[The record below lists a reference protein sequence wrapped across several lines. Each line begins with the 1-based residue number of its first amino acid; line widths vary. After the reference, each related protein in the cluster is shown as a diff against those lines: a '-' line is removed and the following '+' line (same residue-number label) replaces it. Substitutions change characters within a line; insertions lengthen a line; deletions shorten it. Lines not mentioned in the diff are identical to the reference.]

1 MADLRTLAAS
11 VRTLRL
17 EGRRAALDRLVDRRR
32 DASWMRTVVRR
43 GRGRAAEVAVLNL
56 LPTRPA
62 VRLGGVQVQLQARL
76 AAEAEERPVAL
87 LFLAGSGWRL
97 LRPGGPARGELVAS
111 GPSGSGALS
120 AGEVSAAVHAA
131 MARVAAQ
138 AVHVENLAGL
148 SPEVLLGPAEAGLR
162 MVLGI
167 HDFAPFCPRPHL
179 IEAATGSFCGYCTD
193 PVRCAAC
200 LASGGP
206 MVPGFQERRRAV
218 SGALLAAAEAVVYPS
233 GFARDAFR
241 ALFPGLDPARQA
253 VIAPAVALPAGER
266 PASGPRGPV
275 RRIAC
280 LGPVKPHKGGAVL
293 LEVVRLLSGTGGPRL
308 TFRVYGG
315 GDAELLEPLGRLP
328 GVEVRGSYRAGS
340 LPGLLAADEIDLA
353 LLLSVWPETHAL
365 VLDECAAAGVPVV
378 AFDLGAQGAR
388 VRELGLGP
396 TVPPDLGA
404 RGVADAVATLA
415 RAPRGP
421 EVAADVRGR
430 LASPGDAAR
439 AHVALYRRLGLL

>member
-1 MADLRTLAAS
+1 VADLRTLAAS

-17 EGRRAALDRLVDRRR
+17 EGPRAALDRLVDRRR
-32 DASWMRTVVRR
+32 DASWMRAVVSR
-43 GRGRAAEVAVLNL
+43 GRGRAGEVAVLNL

-76 AAEAEERPVAL
+76 AAESEERPVAL
-87 LFLAGSGWRL
+87 LFLAGPAWRL
-97 LRPGGPARGELVAS
+97 LRPGGPPRGERVTT
-111 GPSGSGALS
+111 GPSRAAALS
-120 AGEVSAAVHAA
+120 AGELSAAVRAA
-131 MARVAAQ
+131 MARVGAR

-148 SPEVLLGPAEAGLR
+148 SPDVLLALAGDGVRL
-162 MVLGI
+162 VLGI

-200 LASGGP
+200 LASAGP
-206 MVPGFQERRRAV
+206 TVPGFQERRRTV
-218 SGALLAAAEAVVYPS
+218 SGALLAAAEALVYPS
-233 GFARDAFR
+233 GFARDAYR
-241 ALFPGLDPARQA
+241 ALFPGLDPVRQG
-253 VIAPAVALPAGER
+253 VIPPAVALPVGER
-266 PASGPRGPV
+266 LPSRARGPV

-293 LEVVRLLSGTGGPRL
+293 LDAVRLLSGAGGPRL

-315 GDAELLEPLGRLP
+315 GDPELLGPLGRLP

-340 LPGLLAADEIDLA
+340 LPGLLAADRIDLA

-378 AFDLGAQGAR
+378 AFDMGAQGAR

-396 TVPPDLGA
+396 SVPPALGA

-421 EVAADVRGR
+421 EVAADVRGS

>member
-1 MADLRTLAAS
+1 VADLRTLAAS

-32 DASWMRTVVRR
+32 DASWMRDVVSR
-43 GRGRAAEVAVLNL
+43 GRGHAGEVAVLNL

-76 AAEAEERPVAL
+76 AAESEERAVAL
-87 LFLAGSGWRL
+87 LFLAGPTWRL
-97 LRPGGPARGELVAS
+97 LRPGGPAHGERVAI
-111 GPSGSGALS
+111 GASESAAFS
-120 AGEVSAAVHAA
+120 AGEISTAVRAA
-131 MARVAAQ
+131 MARVGAR

-148 SPEVLLGPAEAGLR
+148 SPEVLLALAGEGIRL
-162 MVLGI
+162 VLGV

-193 PVRCAAC
+193 RVRCNAC
-200 LASGGP
+200 LAADGP
-206 MVPGFQERRRAV
+206 VVPGFQERRRAAF
-218 SGALLAAAEAVVYPS
+218 GTLLAAAETVLYPS
-233 GFARDAFR
+233 DFARDAYR
-241 ALFPGLDPARQA
+241 TLFPGLEPWRQA
-253 VIAPAVALPAGER
+253 VVAPAVPLPVGER
-266 PASGPRGPV
+266 PPSRPRGQV

-378 AFDLGAQGAR
+378 AFELGAQGAR
-388 VRELGLGP
+388 VRELELGP
-396 TVPPDLGA
+396 TVPPALGA
-404 RGVADAVATLA
+404 RGVADAVARLA
-415 RAPRGP
+415 RAPCGP
-421 EVAADVRGR
+421 EVAADVRSR
-430 LASPGDAAR
+430 LASPGGAAR

>member
-1 MADLRTLAAS
+1 
-11 VRTLRL
+11 V
-17 EGRRAALDRLVDRRR
+17 LDRLVDRRR
-32 DASWMRTVVRR
+32 DASWMRAVTGR
-43 GRGRAAEVAVLNL
+43 GRGRADLVAVLNL

-76 AAEAEERPVAL
+76 AAEADARPVAL
-87 LFLAGSGWRL
+87 LYLAGPAWRL
-97 LRPGGPARGELVAS
+97 LRPGGPPRGEEMTTA
-111 GPSGSGALS
+111 PS
-120 AGEVSAAVHAA
+120 ESAALAGGELAAAVRAA
-131 MARVAAQ
+131 MVRVGAR

-148 SPEVLLGPAEAGLR
+148 SPDGLLALAGDGIRLI
-162 MVLGI
+162 LGV
-167 HDFAPFCPRPHL
+167 HDFALFCPRPHL
-179 IEAATGSFCGYCTD
+179 IEAASGSFCGYCTD

-200 LASGGP
+200 LGSGGP
-206 MVPGFQERRRAV
+206 MAAGFQERRRAD
-218 SGALLAAAEAVVYPS
+218 SGALLAAAETVVYPS
-233 GFARDAFR
+233 ELARDAFR

-253 VIAPAVALPAGER
+253 VVAPAVTLPTGER
-266 PASGPRGPV
+266 LPSRPRGPV

-293 LEVVRLLSGTGGPRL
+293 HDVVRLLSGVGGPPL
-308 TFRVYGG
+308 AFRVYGG
-315 GDAELLEPLGRLP
+315 GDAEILAPLGRLP
-328 GVEVRGSYRAGS
+328 GVEIRGSYRAGS
-340 LPGLLAADEIDLA
+340 LPGLLAADGIDLA

-396 TVPPDLGA
+396 TVPPALGA
-404 RGVADAVATLA
+404 AGVVAAVAALA
-415 RAPRGP
+415 RAPSRP
-421 EVAADVRGR
+421 EVPADVRGR

>member
-17 EGRRAALDRLVDRRR
+17 EGWRAALDRLVDRRR
-32 DASWMRTVVRR
+32 DASWMRAVVRR
-43 GRGRAAEVAVLNL
+43 GGGRVDEVAVLNL

-76 AAEAEERPVAL
+76 AAEAEARPVGL
-87 LFLAGSGWRL
+87 LFLAGPAWRL
-97 LRPGGPARGELVAS
+97 LRPGGPARGERVTT
-111 GPSGSGALS
+111 GPSGPGVRS
-120 AGEVSAAVHAA
+120 AGEVSAAVRAA
-131 MARVAAQ
+131 MARVGAR

-148 SPEVLLGPAEAGLR
+148 SPEVLLGLAEEGLR
-162 MVLGI
+162 MVLGL

-200 LASGGP
+200 LASSGP
-206 MVPGFQERRRAV
+206 VGPGFQERRRAV
-218 SGALLAAAEAVVYPS
+218 SGALLAAAEALVYPS
-233 GFARDAFR
+233 GFARDAYR
-241 ALFPGLDPARQA
+241 ALFPGLDPGRQE
-253 VIAPAVALPAGER
+253 VISPAVALPAVER
-266 PASGPRGPV
+266 LPSRPRGPV

-280 LGPVKPHKGGAVL
+280 LGPIKPHKGGAVIL
-293 LEVVRLLSGTGGPRL
+293 DVVRLLSGTGGPRL

-315 GDAELLEPLGRLP
+315 GDPELLEPLGRLP

-365 VLDECAAAGVPVV
+365 VLDECAVAGVPVV

-396 TVPPDLGA
+396 TVSPALGA
-404 RGVADAVATLA
+404 RGVAAAVSTLA
-415 RAPRGP
+415 SAPRGP
-421 EVAADVRGR
+421 EVPADVRGR

-439 AHVALYRRLGLL
+439 ACVALYGRLGLL